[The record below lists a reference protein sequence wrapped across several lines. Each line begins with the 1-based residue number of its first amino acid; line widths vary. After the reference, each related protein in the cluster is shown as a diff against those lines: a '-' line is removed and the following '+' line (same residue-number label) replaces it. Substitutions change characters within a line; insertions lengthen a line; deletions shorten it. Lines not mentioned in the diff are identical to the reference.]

1 MRFRESLK
9 EFFFIRKITVRFL
22 CKPQKIT
29 KGYKRVTICYC
40 LLLILGI
47 WSGVILPGFWSGFAW
62 VLPGFCL
69 FFCLGFAWLFCLVF
83 CLSLCPVFASFL
95 LSFCGPVSTWRSPL
109 CCLPGGAPFFCL
121 IEPIDLAMEMC
132 ILFPFQCPFG
142 MHFVKEMHTRYWF

>member
-62 VLPGFCL
+62 VLPVFLLGFCL
-69 FFCLGFAWLFCLVF
+69 VFCLGFAWFFAWVLLGFLLGFCLVF
-83 CLSLCPVFASFL
+83 CLGFA
-95 LSFCGPVSTWRSPL
+95 
-109 CCLPGGAPFFCL
+109 
-121 IEPIDLAMEMC
+121 
-132 ILFPFQCPFG
+132 
-142 MHFVKEMHTRYWF
+142 